1 MRWHTEL
8 LIEFILLC
16 VLWYRTAPCWFSIL
30 IGVDF
35 CAGLL
40 QLLLHRS
47 SYPLLSRSFWIAGV
61 VIAGPL
67 VYKALM
73 EGQYLKLT
81 LLLWWHVRIL
91 CFWIAAQLTLTT
103 LQTQSDLLLPANH
116 ALLLIDALC
125 FCGWIACFGCFAM

>member
-16 VLWYRTAPCWFSIL
+16 VLWYRTAPRWFSIL

-35 CAGLL
+35 CAGIL

-67 VYKALM
+67 VWLALLESAQTSFM
-73 EGQYLKLT
+73 PCSIWHRR
-81 LLLWWHVRIL
+81 LLA
-91 CFWIAAQLTLTT
+91 FWIAAQLTLTT

-116 ALLLIDALC
+116 ALLLVDAAC
-125 FCGWIACFGCFAM
+125 FCGWIVCFTV